1 MMISKS
7 KKISSFVVFCCICVG
22 VVLLW
27 FFNGFIYP
35 LMVKS
40 VEFRALTGD
49 SFGSVNALFSGLA
62 FAGLIYT
69 IFMQREELALQ
80 RTELAMQREQMRE
93 TKDEIA
99 KQAIMQ
105 EAQVKA
111 MIAQIEVTALQT
123 EISAL
128 QFSINPNK
136 EGSSKAMVINDIRML
151 GHDISKQARNLV
163 EEFFYADIGTTPKER
178 GDKVKARKSH

>member
-1 MMISKS
+1 MVSNS

-80 RTELAMQREQMRE
+80 RAELAMQREQMRE
-93 TKDEIA
+93 TKNEIA
-99 KQAIMQ
+99 KQAVMQ

-111 MIAQIEVTALQT
+111 MIAQIQVTAFQT
-123 EISAL
+123 EINAL
-128 QFSINPNK
+128 QLEINPK
-136 EGSSKAMVINDIRML
+136 EGETKNKAICDIRLRGNDISR
-151 GHDISKQARNLV
+151 QARNLV
-163 EEFFYADIGTTPKER
+163 EEFFPTDNGTLPKER
-178 GDKVKARKSH
+178 SDKTKAPKSH